1 MTCGG
6 QPLAPRR
13 RGPQEGTGKGD
24 TEEAHPVIQDGVGAW
39 PSIGA
44 TLETAAVP
52 RLHVW
57 QSGHLKIVFL
67 RREGLKPRVKWFQ
80 GKTDASPRSSPRREQ
95 LFESILRDFRFRQEE
110 QKCWDRR

>member
-80 GKTDASPRSSPRREQ
+80 GKTDASPKKQPPERT
-95 LFESILRDFRFRQEE
+95 II
-110 QKCWDRR
+110 